1 MGCKFCASTLHGLA
15 RNLSAG
21 EIMGQVVKVNRDLG
35 GSRKS
40 RLITNVVMMGSGEP
54 LDNFDNVV
62 KFVRLLS
69 SAKGMNISQRNISL
83 STCGLVDRIDKLAE
97 ENFNI
102 TLTISL
108 HATTDEN
115 RRQIMPIANRF
126 TIDEIIAA
134 CRRYFDKTGR
144 RIYFEYTLI
153 KDVNDTDADAQRLAK
168 LLHGLTCHVNVIP
181 LNAVKERQLQGVA
194 RLQAY
199 EFVGKLK
206 KLGLSATVR
215 RTMGEDIEGAC
226 GQLRNSILENK
237 H

>member
-1 MGCKFCASTLHGLA
+1 
-15 RNLSAG
+15 
-21 EIMGQVVKVNRDLG
+21 
-35 GSRKS
+35 
-40 RLITNVVMMGSGEP
+40 
-54 LDNFDNVV
+54 
-62 KFVRLLS
+62 
-69 SAKGMNISQRNISL
+69 
-83 STCGLVDRIDKLAE
+83 
-97 ENFNI
+97 
-102 TLTISL
+102 
-108 HATTDEN
+108 
-115 RRQIMPIANRF
+115 MPIANRF

-153 KDVNDTDADAQRLAK
+153 KDVNDTDADAERLAK
-168 LLHGLTCHVNVIP
+168 LLHGLTCHVTVIP
-181 LNAVKERQLQGVA
+181 LNAVTERQLQGVA

-237 H
+237 Y